1 MAVALLPLQLAALG
15 RLPEPLQEAQ
25 APGSPPYHHCQPLSS
40 QSMPAGAATDK
51 PSTTQK
57 HTPSQ
62 EMPVGVSQAE
72 V

>member
-40 QSMPAGAATDK
+40 QSMPAGAAPLISPAQHK
-51 PSTTQK
+51 STHLLK
-57 HTPSQ
+57 RCL
-62 EMPVGVSQAE
+62 
-72 V
+72 